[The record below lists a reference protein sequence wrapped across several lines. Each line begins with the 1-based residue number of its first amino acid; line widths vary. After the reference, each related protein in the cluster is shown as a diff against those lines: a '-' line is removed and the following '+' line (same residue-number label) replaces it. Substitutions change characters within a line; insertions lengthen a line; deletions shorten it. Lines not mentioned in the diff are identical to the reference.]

1 MKKCVNSQNLF
12 KRTELFKKK
21 LDDIITLIKIS
32 YAQKTNNYEFD
43 CDIMESTLAE
53 FIKIVRNLL
62 EANSINH
69 EFVYFKNS
77 DHTEIS
83 KKDDETQ
90 YNNLI
95 NKIINWCDNL

>member
-1 MKKCVNSQNLF
+1 MTKANGGEDSLSVTYWINNTTNRYPIVCAYAGKDSVVGINQYATL
-12 KRTELFKKK
+12 EPV
-21 LDDIITLIKIS
+21 LDAK
-32 YAQKTNNYEFD
+32 
-43 CDIMESTLAE
+43 
-53 FIKIVRNLL
+53 
-62 EANSINH
+62 SINH

-95 NKIINWCDNL
+95 NKIINWCENL